1 MEPGVRPTSRSDG
14 APPDGDA
21 RDRFLDDLRG
31 PLTVIQAS
39 AQLLQRRLL
48 RGGGLEPD
56 KLLARLASV
65 ERAARAIEARL
76 RELERGDGQ
85 AQGQDDAPGPRP

>member
-1 MEPGVRPTSRSDG
+1 MLGATSRSDG
-14 APPDGDA
+14 DPPDGDA

-65 ERAARAIEARL
+65 ERA
-76 RELERGDGQ
+76 REVRRYLQYD
-85 AQGQDDAPGPRP
+85 PMPPV